1 MHRYTAALEITRWG
15 NADIPGIIYWYANE
29 LDLNME
35 DIGVLSTIYYAFQ
48 KSKPLY
54 QTGLKMGQV
63 IQVCPFLSKSKFS
76 RHINRL
82 EKLGIIK
89 IEEKSKSFNE
99 REMYLEPLME
109 KLIQLVIRDH
119 DMLSEKKTAMAAKVD
134 NNINS
139 EVLNNRIEQ
148 LELQLE
154 EERRKTLYVD
164 FPKVNDKNY
173 KKVADFIAKK
183 TGNLMSIKMSN
194 ELKKWLDEM
203 TFTPEF
209 LLCMLEMCFERNIY
223 NPREIT
229 KIARDLKEYSINT
242 VEGLELYFKKYVDTE
257 LNRTKSQFDPEV
269 IEFGNFTGI
278 DMSAE
283 ARKTVYYK
291 WRYDWAFT
299 HTMIMKA
306 GEIMCQRTKN
316 GGLEYIDSVLANWKT
331 KNIRQVEDAQK
342 EILEFKGKRKKADFN
357 AVNHKKPSSTKN
369 DYEIFVS
376 PVAADELKSK

>member
-15 NADIPGIIYWYANE
+15 NADIPGIIFWYANE

-82 EKLGIIK
+82 EKLGIIN
-89 IEEKSKSFNE
+89 IEDKSKSFND

-109 KLIQLVIRDH
+109 KLVQLVIRDH
-119 DMLSEKKTAMAAKVD
+119 DMLSAKKTSIAAKVNNND
-134 NNINS
+134 NSAI
-139 EVLNNRIEQ
+139 LNNRIEQ

-164 FPKVNDKNY
+164 FPKSNDKNY

-209 LLCMLEMCFERNIY
+209 LLCMLEMCFERNIF

-229 KIARDLKEYSINT
+229 RIARDLKEYSINT
-242 VEGLELYFKKYVDTE
+242 VEGLELYFKKYVDNE

-278 DMSAE
+278 DMNAE

-316 GGLEYIDSVLANWKT
+316 GGLEYIDSVLANWKA

-342 EILEFKGKRKKADFN
+342 EILEFKGKSKKTDFS
-357 AVNHKKPSSTKN
+357 ANHKKTTSNLN

-376 PVAADELKSK
+376 PVVADELKSK